1 MKCLILGG
9 SGFIGS
15 HLIRA
20 LRRQGHE
27 VLGYSRHKPGA
38 SAVSVGGEAPWVIG
52 DLANRVLVADALRGI
67 DICFHLISTT
77 LPKTSNDDP
86 VNDIQT
92 NVCDTVALLQEA
104 ITAKVRRFVFISSG
118 GTVYGVPKC
127 VPIDETHVLEPT
139 SSYGIGKLAIEHYL
153 RLFHALHGLNHVILR
168 LSNPFGPGQ
177 NPNRSQGAV
186 SVFLQR
192 VLQNREIEIWG
203 DGSVVRD
210 YVYIEDAI
218 QGILAATNYSGAE
231 RTFNIGSGTGRS
243 LNQLIEM
250 IEVVSGKRARVRYL
264 PKRDFDVPANIL
276 SVTLAARVLGYRP
289 TTSFESGLLRTL
301 HWLQA
306 SSA

>member
-1 MKCLILGG
+1 MKCLVMGG

-20 LRRQGHE
+20 LHRQGHE
-27 VLGYSRHKPGA
+27 VLGYSRHRPGA
-38 SAVSVGGEAPWVIG
+38 SAVSIGGEVPWVVG
-52 DLANRVLVADALRGI
+52 DLANRALVADVLRGV
-67 DICFHLISTT
+67 DICFHLVSTT

-92 NVCDTVALLQEA
+92 NVCDTVALLQAA
-104 ITAKVRRFVFISSG
+104 ISAKVRRFVFISSG
-118 GTVYGVPKC
+118 GTVYGVPKS
-127 VPIDETHVLEPT
+127 VPIEETHVLEPT

-153 RLFHALHGLNHVILR
+153 RLFHTLHGLNHVILR

-177 NPNRSQGAV
+177 DPNRSQGAV

-192 VLQNREIEIWG
+192 VLHNREIEIWG

-218 QGILAATNYSGAE
+218 RGILAAANHSGPE
-231 RTFNIGSGTGRS
+231 RIFNIGSGTGRS
-243 LNQLIEM
+243 LNELIEM
-250 IEVVSGKRARVRYL
+250 IEVVSGKRATVRYL

-276 SVTLAARVLGYRP
+276 SLGLAARVLGYQP
-289 TTSFESGLLRTL
+289 TISFETGLLKTL
-301 HWLQA
+301 GWLDG
-306 SSA
+306 SSG